1 MIQEKRKSY
10 WPQPPNNTQKW
21 TFHMLNRSLWMILIN
36 HYSTLITDRFLLS
49 SVGIKIQTTS
59 VSLTCRCRN
68 KGWNQEEIERIHLWP
83 QLWDTADASP
93 TPKDVDREQK
103 PFIHRSETEREP
115 HAHTEL
121 NAMVQVDHMKVI
133 LFTTE
138 SSCKCPTIKASVS
151 NTAQLF
157 AEMLL
162 ISSKSQ
168 KCYF

>member
-1 MIQEKRKSY
+1 MTQEKRKSY

-49 SVGIKIQTTS
+49 SVGIKLPTTS

-68 KGWNQEEIERIHLWP
+68 EGWNQEEIERIHLWP

-115 HAHTEL
+115 HAHTEP

-138 SSCKCPTIKASVS
+138 SSCKCPIIKASVS
-151 NTAQLF
+151 NTMQLF